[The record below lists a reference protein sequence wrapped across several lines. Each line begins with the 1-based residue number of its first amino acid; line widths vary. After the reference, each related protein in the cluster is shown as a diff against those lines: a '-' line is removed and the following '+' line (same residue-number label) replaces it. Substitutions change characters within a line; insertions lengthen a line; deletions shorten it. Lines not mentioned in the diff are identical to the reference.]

1 MGFSWPELSRCCWPE
16 RARVLN
22 LRALSELR
30 KPLRLVRDSGL
41 MKAIRLSA
49 HASSYGASRGFTLA
63 EIEEAIRESRWG
75 PAELGRMECRKV
87 FPFNRQWNGKRYA
100 NKEVRPIFVEEAD
113 EIVVVT
119 VYTYYF

>member
-1 MGFSWPELSRCCWPE
+1 
-16 RARVLN
+16 
-22 LRALSELR
+22 
-30 KPLRLVRDSGL
+30 

-49 HASSYGASRGFTLA
+49 HASSYIASRGFTEA
-63 EIEEAIRESRWG
+63 EVEETIKESRWE

-87 FPFNRQWNGKRYA
+87 FPFNREWNGKLHA

-119 VYTYYF
+119 VYTYYS